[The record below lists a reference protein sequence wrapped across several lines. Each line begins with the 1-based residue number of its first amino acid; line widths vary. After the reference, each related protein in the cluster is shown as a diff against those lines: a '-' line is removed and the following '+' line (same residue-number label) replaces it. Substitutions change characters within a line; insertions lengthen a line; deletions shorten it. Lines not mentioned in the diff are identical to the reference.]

1 MSNSSSVYE
10 RYMAAARVHGEHAA
24 TCAVCTGDRRC
35 PAGERLFRLFSG
47 LQDQYLHRRRG

>member
-10 RYMAAARVHGEHAA
+10 RYMAAARVHREHAA